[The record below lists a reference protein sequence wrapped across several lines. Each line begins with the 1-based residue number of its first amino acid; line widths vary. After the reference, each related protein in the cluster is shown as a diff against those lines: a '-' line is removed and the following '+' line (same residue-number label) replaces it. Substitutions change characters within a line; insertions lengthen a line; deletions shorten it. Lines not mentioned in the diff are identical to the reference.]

1 MAKVYFVRE
10 EISIEV
16 PVGTSV
22 LEAEI
27 QAGLAPDVP
36 CGGQGTCGKCLV
48 KVDGKPVLACQTKV
62 EKDCQVEIPGK
73 KNRGKILSEGF
84 SRKVN
89 FQPELQ
95 VKTVWL
101 EKPETGEKKVRVGA
115 AGGKTYMEIS
125 DNKRTSDVDYGC
137 IKNRCKNLPE
147 SL

>member
-62 EKDCQVEIPGK
+62 EKDCRVEIPGK
-73 KNRGKILSEGF
+73 KNRGKILERRF
-84 SRKVN
+84 
-89 FQPELQ
+89 FQ
-95 VKTVWL
+95 K
-101 EKPETGEKKVRVGA
+101 GEFPARIAGENSVAGEAGDWGKKVRVGA
-115 AGGKTYMEIS
+115 AGGRRIW
-125 DNKRTSDVDYGC
+125 
-137 IKNRCKNLPE
+137 NLRQ
-147 SL
+147 

>member
-10 EISIEV
+10 EISIEI

-62 EKDCQVEIPGK
+62 EKDCHIKAKKTGSFSIFEIQMSVSC
-73 KNRGKILSEGF
+73 LH
-84 SRKVN
+84 
-89 FQPELQ
+89 
-95 VKTVWL
+95 KTVFS
-101 EKPETGEKKVRVGA
+101 G
-115 AGGKTYMEIS
+115 
-125 DNKRTSDVDYGC
+125 
-137 IKNRCKNLPE
+137 RCV
-147 SL
+147 

>member
-10 EISIEV
+10 EISIEI

-73 KNRGKILSEGF
+73 KNRGK
-84 SRKVN
+84 N
-89 FQPELQ
+89 FERRIFQKGEFPARIAGE
-95 VKTVWL
+95 TVCWRSQ
-101 EKPETGEKKVRVGA
+101 ETGEKKVRVGA
-115 AGGKTYMEIS
+115 AGG
-125 DNKRTSDVDYGC
+125 GC
-137 IKNRCKNLPE
+137 L
-147 SL
+147 

>member
-48 KVDGKPVLACQTKV
+48 SD
-62 EKDCQVEIPGK
+62 E
-73 KNRGKILSEGF
+73 
-84 SRKVN
+84 
-89 FQPELQ
+89 
-95 VKTVWL
+95 
-101 EKPETGEKKVRVGA
+101 
-115 AGGKTYMEIS
+115 GGKGLSGGDSREE
-125 DNKRTSDVDYGC
+125 K
-137 IKNRCKNLPE
+137 
-147 SL
+147 

>member
-48 KVDGKPVLACQTKV
+48 KVPFYSKIQIRLFHLTNP
-62 EKDCQVEIPGK
+62 K
-73 KNRGKILSEGF
+73 KLLPS
-84 SRKVN
+84 
-89 FQPELQ
+89 
-95 VKTVWL
+95 
-101 EKPETGEKKVRVGA
+101 GA
-115 AGGKTYMEIS
+115 
-125 DNKRTSDVDYGC
+125 
-137 IKNRCKNLPE
+137 
-147 SL
+147 

>member
-10 EISIEV
+10 EISIEI

-95 VKTVWL
+95 VLRIWVS
-101 EKPETGEKKVRVGA
+101 A
-115 AGGKTYMEIS
+115 ALPIS
-125 DNKRTSDVDYGC
+125 PVLILRC
-137 IKNRCKNLPE
+137 IWMCEQGQNGMVMKSKAQTR
-147 SL
+147 

>member
-62 EKDCQVEIPGK
+62 ERTVRWRFPG
-73 KNRGKILSEGF
+73 RKIE
-84 SRKVN
+84 
-89 FQPELQ
+89 
-95 VKTVWL
+95 VKF
-101 EKPETGEKKVRVGA
+101 
-115 AGGKTYMEIS
+115 
-125 DNKRTSDVDYGC
+125 
-137 IKNRCKNLPE
+137 
-147 SL
+147 

>member
-1 MAKVYFVRE
+1 MDKVYFVRE

-62 EKDCQVEIPGK
+62 E
-73 KNRGKILSEGF
+73 NRGKILSEGF

-101 EKPETGEKKVRVGA
+101 EKPETGEKSQS
-115 AGGKTYMEIS
+115 GK
-125 DNKRTSDVDYGC
+125 
-137 IKNRCKNLPE
+137 
-147 SL
+147 

>member
-1 MAKVYFVRE
+1 MDFFICIGYLPLWIEASFFI
-10 EISIEV
+10 EI

-95 VKTVWL
+95 ENSVA
-101 EKPETGEKKVRVGA
+101 GEAGDWGKKVRVGA
-115 AGGKTYMEIS
+115 AGGRRIW
-125 DNKRTSDVDYGC
+125 
-137 IKNRCKNLPE
+137 NLRQ
-147 SL
+147 